1 MAATGTAGDGV
12 GATSRLN
19 GVIGALEAG
28 LPAFMAFSR
37 PERDEAAAL
46 GSSDLDGV
54 LFEMEHTPFSPR
66 DLRDALNYLVDR
78 RRLVERGTLA
88 PPVTPF
94 ARIPANGAEMNQ
106 WQAKQ
111 VLDMGVYGVVWP
123 HVATASQA
131 ENAVAAC
138 RYARPVALSGHPVGR
153 RGDGP
158 AIAARY
164 WGLGQQ
170 EYYARADVWPL
181 NPAGEIMVMLMIES
195 VEAIDA
201 LPEILQVPGVGAIMI
216 GEGDL
221 SQQLGH
227 PRDYDHPAVRREV
240 ARVLGAA
247 ARAGVPVAH
256 PHVGPANL
264 EQVLAAGFRI
274 LCTTPTRSFA
284 ALERGRAIAP
294 RDLARRDPARPGGG

>member
-1 MAATGTAGDGV
+1 MAGSAE
-12 GATSRLN
+12 GARRPSGRLN
-19 GVIGALEAG
+19 GIIAALERGA
-28 LPAFMAFSR
+28 PAFMAFAR

-46 GSSDLDGV
+46 GASDLDGV
-54 LFEMEHTPFSPR
+54 LFEMEHTPFSAG
-66 DLRDALNYLVDR
+66 DLRDALQYLIDR
-78 RRLVERGTLA
+78 RRMVDRGTLA

-94 ARIPANGAEMNQ
+94 ARIPANGAEMNL

-123 HVATASQA
+123 HVATAAQA

-138 RYARPVALSGHPVGR
+138 RYARPAATSGHPLGR

-170 EYYARADVWPL
+170 EYYACADVWPL

-201 LPEILQVPGVGAIMI
+201 LPEILRVPGVGAIMI

-227 PRDYDHPAVRREV
+227 PRDYAHLAVRREV
-240 ARVLGAA
+240 ARVLDAA
-247 ARAGVPVAH
+247 ARAGVAVAH
-256 PHVGPANL
+256 PHVGPANV
-264 EQVLAAGFRI
+264 EEVIAAGYRI
-274 LCTTPTRSFA
+274 LCTTPTRSYA
-284 ALERGRAIAP
+284 ALERGRA
-294 RDLARRDPARPGGG
+294 LVRRDGG

>member
-1 MAATGTAGDGV
+1 MAGVGTAEG
-12 GATSRLN
+12 GARAIGRLN

-28 LPAFMAFSR
+28 KPAFMAFAR
-37 PERDEAAAL
+37 PARHEAAAL

-54 LFEMEHTPFSPR
+54 LFEMEHTPFSAG
-66 DLRDALNYLVDR
+66 DLRDALAYLVDR

-94 ARIPANGAEMNQ
+94 ARIPANGVEMNL

-123 HVATASQA
+123 HVATPAQA

-138 RYARPVALSGHPVGR
+138 RYGRPLAASGHPIGR

-181 NPAGEIMVMLMIES
+181 NPAGEILVMLMIES

-201 LPEILQVPGVGAIMI
+201 LPEILRVPGVGAIMI

-227 PRDYDHPAVRREV
+227 PRAYDHPAVRREV
-240 ARVLGAA
+240 ARVLAA
-247 ARAGVPVAH
+247 AAQAGVPVAH
-256 PHVGPANL
+256 PHVGPDNA

-284 ALERGRAIAP
+284 GLDRGRA
-294 RDLARRDPARPGGG
+294 LARRDGG